1 MKKKLM
7 LRGHDGHGHFG
18 QNRLGVSKSATINKY
33 YKYLFIVSQMTTSQ
47 NENDHFDLD
56 HFDRHS
62 A

>member
-1 MKKKLM
+1 MKKKLV

-33 YKYLFIVSQMTTSQ
+33 IYLFIVSQMTTSK

>member
-1 MKKKLM
+1 M

-33 YKYLFIVSQMTTSQ
+33 KYLYLFIVSQMTTSK